1 MIKDICIIGA
11 GNVASSLAPALQGA
25 GYRITQVFSRDFD
38 NAAQLAGTVGAEPV
52 SQLDKLSYADM
63 FIFSVK
69 DNCIAQCIDCIPENL
84 CDAVFAHTSGSV
96 GMEVFKGKRLKHC
109 GVIYPL
115 QTFSKTLRIGFRDV
129 PLLIE
134 ASDKFAL
141 EIIRSLA
148 LSVSDKVLETDSEKR
163 KNIHL
168 AAVFA
173 CNFTNH
179 MYAVADKILEDK
191 GICFDILLPLIDES
205 VRKIHRMKPADAQ
218 TGPSVRGDAN
228 VIAEH
233 MSMLAD
239 ERLKQIYGIM
249 TKDIS
254 EWEQ

>member
-38 NAAQLAGTVGAEPV
+38 NAAQLAGKVGAEPV
-52 SQLDKLSYADM
+52 SRLDKLSYADM

-148 LSVSDKVLETDSEKR
+148 LSVSDKVLEADSEKR

-179 MYAVADKILEDK
+179 MYA
-191 GICFDILLPLIDES
+191 PLIDES

-218 TGPSVRGDAN
+218 TGPAVRGDAN

>member
-38 NAAQLAGTVGAEPV
+38 NAAQLAGKVGAEPV
-52 SQLDKLSYADM
+52 SRLDKLSYADM

-134 ASDKFAL
+134 GK
-141 EIIRSLA
+141 
-148 LSVSDKVLETDSEKR
+148 KEKHTSCSCFCLQLHKPHVCR
-163 KNIHL
+163 CRQDFGGQRHL
-168 AAVFA
+168 F
-173 CNFTNH
+173 
-179 MYAVADKILEDK
+179 
-191 GICFDILLPLIDES
+191 
-205 VRKIHRMKPADAQ
+205 
-218 TGPSVRGDAN
+218 
-228 VIAEH
+228 
-233 MSMLAD
+233 
-239 ERLKQIYGIM
+239 
-249 TKDIS
+249 
-254 EWEQ
+254 